1 MGRYI
6 RNQHGITIRC
16 CCATCQHKTLDRVN
30 DPRRCQKLLQP
41 DLPTCPGYAP
51 LGPQADRPQ
60 GHTIQHAGNGYGR
73 VQSPAY
79 IRWKCQNYAEIL
91 KRHDGNETFS
101 RFWSRVHELFE
112 RQTGLSVYVRI

>member
-1 MGRYI
+1 MLLRHLSAQDAGPRK
-6 RNQHGITIRC
+6 RPPTLP
-16 CCATCQHKTLDRVN
+16 KTTAAR
-30 DPRRCQKLLQP
+30 PAY
-41 DLPTCPGYAP
+41 LP
-51 LGPQADRPQ
+51 
-60 GHTIQHAGNGYGR
+60 GNGYGR

-112 RQTGLSVYVRI
+112 RQTGLSVYEKM

>member
-1 MGRYI
+1 MERYI
-6 RNQHGITIRC
+6 RNPHGITIRC
-16 CCATCQHKTLDRVN
+16 CCATCQHKTLDRG
-30 DPRRCQKLLQP
+30 DDGC
-41 DLPTCPGYAP
+41 
-51 LGPQADRPQ
+51 
-60 GHTIQHAGNGYGR
+60 GR

-101 RFWSRVHELFE
+101 RFWSRVHELYE